1 MHMRTQVYIT
11 HILCIYLIIYIY
23 INLILDGYILV
34 VMEFKFLIKP
44 WPKIVPLIS
53 LRHSLQEKK

>member
-1 MHMRTQVYIT
+1 MYIFD
-11 HILCIYLIIYIY
+11 YIYIY

-44 WPKIVPLIS
+44 RPKIVPLIS